1 MDEAAV
7 ERLGAAPLAPLLAA
21 AAAVRDRAS
30 LTQYL
35 VLYYIYLV
43 LYYIY
48 LYLYLTPNMQYVV
61 RVLAGQR
68 HKDVLF
74 ALSVVADDQDPQ
86 VKPETAILT
95 NSSNLTTSKNGLGRA
110 EVRPSGHAR
119 DPELVKSRVCGVE
132 SAPPGGFPSLSH
144 LRDSDGRIKKYG
156 AARINGQTEDRKAA
170 LRSSCS
176 ARQRSVDT
184 VELLVKL
191 LILVKFFVTGQIFR

>member
-1 MDEAAV
+1 
-7 ERLGAAPLAPLLAA
+7 
-21 AAAVRDRAS
+21 
-30 LTQYL
+30 
-35 VLYYIYLV
+35 
-43 LYYIY
+43 
-48 LYLYLTPNMQYVV
+48 MQYVG
-61 RVLAGQR
+61 RVLAGRRHKDVLFALYMMLKYSIMYNMYNILHIILYIICNVGQVSAGQR

-132 SAPPGGFPSLSH
+132 SAPPGCFPSLSH

-170 LRSSCS
+170 LWSSCS
-176 ARQRSVDT
+176 ARLRSVDT